1 MAGNKPRYVVLVPGA
16 DSLTFEEDCA
26 AAIERGFSLVELTLP
41 PFAGHPI
48 DDRMAHFDAV
58 ADLIVDAIENIRD
71 KASDAR
77 IAVIGR
83 NNGGGQLAWALARG
97 IHVGAAVLVGAIPEI
112 SLYRKQSQS
121 ASAVTFRNA
130 LADETEFF
138 KIDDMKP
145 LDIIASSKQWA
156 ISKCLMQFGQNDPY
170 IDETA
175 DNAAERLS
183 KQYRIEWLDDDH
195 AMVSPTSLQQ
205 RWDYIEAEL
214 SSHFILR
221 QAQGEVITRSTRSG

>member
-1 MAGNKPRYVVLVPGA
+1 M
-16 DSLTFEEDCA
+16 
-26 AAIERGFSLVELTLP
+26 
-41 PFAGHPI
+41 
-48 DDRMAHFDAV
+48 
-58 ADLIVDAIENIRD
+58 
-71 KASDAR
+71 
-77 IAVIGR
+77 IGR

-183 KQYRIEWLDDDH
+183 NSIGSSGWTTTMPWYRPL
-195 AMVSPTSLQQ
+195 
-205 RWDYIEAEL
+205 RC
-214 SSHFILR
+214 SSAGIISR
-221 QAQGEVITRSTRSG
+221 PN

>member
-16 DSLTFEEDCA
+16 DSLTFEEDCT
-26 AAIERGFSLVELTLP
+26 AAIERGFSVVELTLP

-48 DDRMAHFDAV
+48 DDRLAHFDAI
-58 ADLIVDAIENIRD
+58 ADRIVDAIENIRD
-71 KASDAR
+71 KAPDAR

-97 IHVGAAVLVGAIPEI
+97 IRVGAAVLVGAIPEI

-121 ASAVTFRNA
+121 ASAVTFRNT
-130 LADETEFF
+130 LADEAEFA

-145 LDIIASSKQWA
+145 LDIVASSKHWA

-175 DNAAERLS
+175 DDAAERLA
-183 KQYRIEWLDDDH
+183 KQYRIE
-195 AMVSPTSLQQ
+195 
-205 RWDYIEAEL
+205 
-214 SSHFILR
+214 
-221 QAQGEVITRSTRSG
+221 

>member
-16 DSLTFEEDCA
+16 DSLTFKEDCA
-26 AAIERGFSLVELTLP
+26 AAIERGFSVVELTLP

-48 DDRMAHFDAV
+48 DDRMVHFDAV

-71 KASDAR
+71 KAPNAP

-121 ASAVTFRNA
+121 ASALTFRNA
-130 LADETEFF
+130 LADE
-138 KIDDMKP
+138 
-145 LDIIASSKQWA
+145 
-156 ISKCLMQFGQNDPY
+156 
-170 IDETA
+170 
-175 DNAAERLS
+175 
-183 KQYRIEWLDDDH
+183 
-195 AMVSPTSLQQ
+195 
-205 RWDYIEAEL
+205 AEL
-214 SSHFILR
+214 LK
-221 QAQGEVITRSTRSG
+221 STI

>member
-1 MAGNKPRYVVLVPGA
+1 
-16 DSLTFEEDCA
+16 
-26 AAIERGFSLVELTLP
+26 
-41 PFAGHPI
+41 
-48 DDRMAHFDAV
+48 
-58 ADLIVDAIENIRD
+58 
-71 KASDAR
+71 
-77 IAVIGR
+77 
-83 NNGGGQLAWALARG
+83 
-97 IHVGAAVLVGAIPEI
+97 
-112 SLYRKQSQS
+112 
-121 ASAVTFRNA
+121 
-130 LADETEFF
+130 
-138 KIDDMKP
+138 MKP
-145 LDIIASSKQWA
+145 LDIVASSKHWA